1 MIFFYPFKYF
11 LYESSKKPSWEFL
24 IYLNSRPDKKY
35 REAKFNNLP
44 IMKFNLKNCSSDSL
58 GVPSLA

>member
-1 MIFFYPFKYF
+1 MSLPI
-11 LYESSKKPSWEFL
+11 KKLSWEFL